1 MNAKMITAFIYV
13 YAQND
18 EVPQR
23 ISNILVCIH
32 ESLDSR
38 RYFSCLAFV
47 ICKLH
52 LRERTKH
59 ENPLNKKTL
68 L

>member
-23 ISNILVCIH
+23 ISNILVH
-32 ESLDSR
+32 ESLEGILVVWRLS
-38 RYFSCLAFV
+38 FV
-47 ICKLH
+47 S
-52 LRERTKH
+52 
-59 ENPLNKKTL
+59 
-68 L
+68 